1 MTLKQ
6 QKGFAVTTPYGPPEL
21 ICMCTGYFLF
31 VGHFSFARSCAITG
45 GHPAWRWRWHPGFGR
60 QPHRLPLTTCDSER
74 DSHPFLPVKP
84 KRGSGCPPGP
94 GKDAMCG
101 GGPRTRRALSEYQP
115 LSLLGLF
122 PVFLCHL
129 HFYFHHRDIPP
140 SRCPTLQN
148 CSLME
153 GELSSLHRVMCKL
166 ALVFPL
172 GRFQL

>member
-1 MTLKQ
+1 MLVHVPLLGGALHGGGDGTLDL
-6 QKGFAVTTPYGPPEL
+6 GLSPTAYLSP
-21 ICMCTGYFLF
+21 
-31 VGHFSFARSCAITG
+31 
-45 GHPAWRWRWHPGFGR
+45 
-60 QPHRLPLTTCDSER
+60 CDSER

-166 ALVFPL
+166 ALVFPS